1 MIVAQDGAVNELC
14 RGALYSRTNL
24 KLRMN
29 QIDRFAEII
38 KTYQR
43 HGWQLRRALVSAQ
56 SHALIGNQSETLFAA
71 AGVQE
76 SEFDAAWFARPSGG
90 DREAWELRLVAET
103 PYALFEV
110 FEADESEEQRE
121 EVRREMEARM
131 RDYLASG

>member
-1 MIVAQDGAVNELC
+1 
-14 RGALYSRTNL
+14 
-24 KLRMN
+24 MN

-56 SHALIGNQSETLFAA
+56 SHALIGNQSETLFAR

-76 SEFDAAWFARPSGG
+76 SEFDAAWFARLSHG

-110 FEADESEEQRE
+110 FETDESEEQRE

>member
-1 MIVAQDGAVNELC
+1 MHQCVILP
-14 RGALYSRTNL
+14 TNL

-29 QIDRFAEII
+29 QIDRLAEII

-43 HGWQLRRALVSAQ
+43 HGWQLRRVLLSPE
-56 SHALIGNQSETLFAA
+56 SSALIGNHSETLLAG

-76 SEFDAAWFARPSGG
+76 SEFDAAWFARPSHG

-110 FEADESEEQRE
+110 FAADESEEQRE
-121 EVRREMEARM
+121 EVRRDLEARM